1 MHETIQ
7 TTPALLQLA
16 HHVGDLIVFGDVHFK
31 ADVAAEFFGKLNDT
45 VVEAFADISK
55 GELSTF
61 AMAGS
66 GDAVGDR
73 TVRQHAR
80 DQKFL
85 ALQKSHDLFLGK
97 DFLFFSESSNVVR
110 WRFESFLNC

>member
-1 MHETIQ
+1 MSL
-7 TTPALLQLA
+7 PNS
-16 HHVGDLIVFGDVHFK
+16 
-31 ADVAAEFFGKLNDT
+31 FGKLNDT

-85 ALQKSHDLFLGK
+85 AVQKSHDLFLGK
-97 DFLFFSESSNVVR
+97 DFCFLANLQTLSDGDSSRSQIVDDTDFRDTRAVLFAIEKVSRRV
-110 WRFESFLNC
+110 

>member
-1 MHETIQ
+1 MHETVQ

-80 DQKFL
+80 DQSFL
-85 ALQKSHDLFLGK
+85 PCRNPMIYSSVRI
-97 DFLFFSESSNVVR
+97 FLFFSEFQTLSDGDSSR
-110 WRFESFLNC
+110 S